1 MPVRR
6 SRSAH
11 LRKAVSRYREARR
24 VLQTPASPRSRH
36 GLDWMNFFIADVQT
50 GFGTFLAFYL
60 ADVGWSRQNVGL
72 ALAAGGIAGVIAQAP
87 GGALA
92 DAVTWKRG
100 LAATGILML
109 AGAALIFALTSN
121 VVLIFFGEILHGI
134 TGGIITPAIAA
145 ISLGLVGHP
154 AMSVRT
160 GRNYRFAG
168 AGNALTATVMGL
180 AGAYLALPAIFGIA
194 AFLCIPALIALAAI
208 RAEEIDY
215 ARARNA
221 VKGKEKVEL
230 QRITHL
236 SKNRALLLFAACLI
250 LFQLADA
257 SMLPLVGEGL
267 GAEKSRFGSI
277 WISVLI
283 VIPQIMVALLSPWV
297 GYHSEAKGRR
307 PLLLIGFAVEP
318 ARALLLAF
326 STEYPALI
334 AVQLLNGLSAAIINV
349 MTLVVI
355 TDLTAGTGRFNLARG
370 IVSTLIGIAASAST
384 ALTGYVYQAFG
395 HWTAFMSIAGLAGA
409 ATLLIWVFLTETKPA
424 QYGE

>member
-1 MPVRR
+1 
-6 SRSAH
+6 
-11 LRKAVSRYREARR
+11 
-24 VLQTPASPRSRH
+24 
-36 GLDWMNFFIADVQT
+36 
-50 GFGTFLAFYL
+50 
-60 ADVGWSRQNVGL
+60 
-72 ALAAGGIAGVIAQAP
+72 
-87 GGALA
+87 
-92 DAVTWKRG
+92 
-100 LAATGILML
+100 
-109 AGAALIFALTSN
+109 
-121 VVLIFFGEILHGI
+121 
-134 TGGIITPAIAA
+134 
-145 ISLGLVGHP
+145 
-154 AMSVRT
+154 
-160 GRNYRFAG
+160 
-168 AGNALTATVMGL
+168 
-180 AGAYLALPAIFGIA
+180 LPAIFGIA

-236 SKNRALLLFAACLI
+236 TKNRALLLFAGCLV